1 MVGPAELARLVGI
14 SAALLGRHPSPA
26 HRRIVETIARAAD
39 VRNVSPAL
47 AVAICIVE
55 SGLRPD
61 ARYLCGVLGGPYVH
75 DQAIGV
81 AHALATAYNV
91 CPGAPS
97 VRRALYRFR
106 VGRCSPQGR
115 RLRTA
120 QRYLLRVN
128 RIARRLDTQGVQ

>member
-14 SAALLGRHPSPA
+14 SAALLGRHPSSE
-26 HRRIVETIARAAD
+26 HRQVVETIAHAAD
-39 VRNVSPAL
+39 AQNVSPAL

-75 DQAIGV
+75 DQATGV
-81 AHALATAYNV
+81 ARALATAYNV
-91 CPGAPS
+91 CPGSPS
-97 VRRALYRFR
+97 VRRAVYRFR

-120 QRYLLRVN
+120 QRHFLRVN
-128 RIARRLDTQGVQ
+128 RIAQRLDTQGAQ